1 MTFFQSLILN
11 AVSSNKKVLEDI
23 FKAEEE
29 EILTGFS
36 VQNEWQIPL
45 SFYIFYS
52 FIEWLKAKYF
62 KFYSQKSKKGIF
74 LI

>member
-29 EILTGFS
+29 EVLTGFS
-36 VQNEWQIPL
+36 VQNE
-45 SFYIFYS
+45 
-52 FIEWLKAKYF
+52 
-62 KFYSQKSKKGIF
+62 
-74 LI
+74 